1 MGDMRLRR
9 AAAVTVLAPFL
20 LVCVGCGDDGGS
32 AGQPAGA
39 ASTAATTQSP
49 QSTAQSPKRAKGKE
63 APGFSVQAFTAGGE
77 TLDLAAL
84 RAKGPVVV
92 NFFESWCGTCNHEQP
107 DLDAA
112 ATAYAGRV
120 SFVGLSNRDTLE
132 DGRAYAKTHRV
143 PYPLAHAPD
152 VWAAYGVPH
161 QPVTVVIAAD
171 GRELKRWSGAVTE
184 EQLAEALDAALAS

>member
-1 MGDMRLRR
+1 MRLRR
-9 AAAVTVLAPFL
+9 AAAATVLAPL
-20 LVCVGCGDDGGS
+20 LMGTVSCADDGK
-32 AGQPAGA
+32 ATAQQTGA
-39 ASTAATTQSP
+39 ASAAPSTAAK
-49 QSTAQSPKRAKGKE
+49 AAGGRA
-63 APGFSVQAFTAGGE
+63 APSFSVKAFTAGGE

-92 NFFESWCGTCNHEQP
+92 NFFESWCSTCNKEQP

-120 SFVGLSNRDTLE
+120 SFIGLSNRDTVE
-132 DGRAYAKTHRV
+132 DGLAYARTHKV

-152 VWAAYGVPH
+152 VWTAYGVPY

-171 GRELKRWSGAVTE
+171 GREVKRWSGAVTE
-184 EQLAEALDAALAS
+184 EQLTEALDAALAA